1 MLFEVKILVYRGLV
15 VSLSMKPEEEQYN
28 RIGDSKTTL
37 NILYLNDLARSMLF
51 KVLNR
56 IKKQNVSSV

>member
-28 RIGDSKTTL
+28 SISDSKTTL